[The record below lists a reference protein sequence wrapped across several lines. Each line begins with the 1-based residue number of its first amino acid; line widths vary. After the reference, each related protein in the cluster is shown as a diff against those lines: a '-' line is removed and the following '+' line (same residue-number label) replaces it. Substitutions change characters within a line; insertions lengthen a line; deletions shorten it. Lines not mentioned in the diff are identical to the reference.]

1 MAKDKKA
8 EEKAIAAHV
17 SGQSNKPISAPA
29 HALAFDSVASELG
42 ADIQN
47 GLSHEEAKKRL
58 EEFGRNE
65 FGENK
70 GVQPARILVAQIAN
84 ALTLVSNELANLFH
98 PNPVMANVYLEDEH
112 GSRSGV
118 TLPQTDRCFQGQ
130 AHLSRPV
137 LCWKNNKLTD
147 TETGAYPRHGRLIRY

>member
-1 MAKDKKA
+1 MAKDKKE

-17 SGQSNKPISAPA
+17 SGQSNKPMSVPA
-29 HALAFDSVASELG
+29 HALAIDGVASELG

-84 ALTLVSNELANLFH
+84 ALTLVSAQLLQLHQPTVLF
-98 PNPVMANVYLEDEH
+98 L
-112 GSRSGV
+112 
-118 TLPQTDRCFQGQ
+118 QG
-130 AHLSRPV
+130 
-137 LCWKNNKLTD
+137 
-147 TETGAYPRHGRLIRY
+147 RYRRAG